1 MKKEGSTKFT
11 GYESIAKQFR
21 CNNQDAVALLR
32 NAGHNIPEGRRRILL
47 DHAEK
52 AAQQFREAERWQCLP
67 GSGAGPSLDAINLD
81 EACSL
86 DRPAEGTMSDEE
98 EGNVKSA
105 ATNASLSQ
113 DMSDTD
119 DEATVAFGTSD
130 AEQDEDQKP
139 PAKAS
144 STPQENAMTR
154 EGGKPP
160 ADASLPQKNANDQG
174 KQVAAPT
181 IGRSSKSLPKS
192 DKKANACNKK
202 AVASK
207 KKSAPMKPRIKT
219 SVPHQD
225 NQSPRLR
232 SVRGSSSGGSNLV
245 SPQLAPAS
253 SSTGDDDKK
262 ENDVPEQVHKKQEN
276 DGHNASSNQHNRP
289 KNLLERLQA
298 IEAGLGLSPISHI
311 PRLHDRVQHL
321 ELEVS

>member
-1 MKKEGSTKFT
+1 MLHAFKRRMKKEGSTKFT

-219 SVPHQD
+219 SVLTRTTKVLDFAQFVAVRRAGRISSRLSSLLLPH
-225 NQSPRLR
+225 R
-232 SVRGSSSGGSNLV
+232 
-245 SPQLAPAS
+245 
-253 SSTGDDDKK
+253 
-262 ENDVPEQVHKKQEN
+262 QEMMTKRRTTCLN
-276 DGHNASSNQHNRP
+276 KSIKSKRMTATT
-289 KNLLERLQA
+289 LQA
-298 IEAGLGLSPISHI
+298 TSTTDPRIS
-311 PRLHDRVQHL
+311 
-321 ELEVS
+321 